1 MSCGGLVTKSCPI
14 LGIHGLQPT
23 RLLCPWDSPGKNTGV
38 SCHFLLQMCGSVQ
51 FCLFHEAFHNLSNS
65 RELSATSPIQ
75 SMIST
80 SCKLIKLLYHSWI
93 VTCLLTV
100 IVAMDISSPVHFYLI
115 LQLGML
121 RLLHCG
127 ISFLNAEDISSPSL
141 FPGVPASFSMH
152 VCVLSRLSR
161 VRLFTILWTVA
172 RQAPLSKGCSRQE
185 HWSGLPCP
193 PPEDLPNP
201 GIEPTPLT
209 SPALAGEFFTT
220 STTWEAFTLAG
231 LY

>member
-1 MSCGGLVTKSCPI
+1 M
-14 LGIHGLQPT
+14 
-23 RLLCPWDSPGKNTGV
+23 
-38 SCHFLLQMCGSVQ
+38 SCHFLLQMCGSDQ

-121 RLLHCG
+121 CLLHCG

-152 VCVLSRLSR
+152 VCVLSRLSH
-161 VRLFTILWTVA
+161 VCLFTILWTVA

-185 HWSGLPCP
+185 YWSGLPCP

-209 SPALAGEFFTT
+209 SPALAGKFFTT

>member
-1 MSCGGLVTKSCPI
+1 
-14 LGIHGLQPT
+14 
-23 RLLCPWDSPGKNTGV
+23 
-38 SCHFLLQMCGSVQ
+38 
-51 FCLFHEAFHNLSNS
+51 
-65 RELSATSPIQ
+65 
-75 SMIST
+75 
-80 SCKLIKLLYHSWI
+80 
-93 VTCLLTV
+93 
-100 IVAMDISSPVHFYLI
+100 MDISSPVHFYLI

-172 RQAPLSKGCSRQE
+172 RQAPRSKGCSRQE